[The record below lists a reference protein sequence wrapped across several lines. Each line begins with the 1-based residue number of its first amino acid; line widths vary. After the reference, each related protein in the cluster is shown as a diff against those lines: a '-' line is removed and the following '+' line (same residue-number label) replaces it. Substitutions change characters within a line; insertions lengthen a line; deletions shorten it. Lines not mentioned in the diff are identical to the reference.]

1 MNSKLFYKKRNVG
14 PSRELKDQAAMA
26 TKGSKARAL
35 PKFWVTVNPISTKGA
50 DYATVLYALYAEYDR
65 SCIFDIRPKPKFSF

>member
-26 TKGSKARAL
+26 TKASKARAL
-35 PKFWVTVNPISTKGA
+35 PKFWVSICSYQKQLVKEIW
-50 DYATVLYALYAEYDR
+50 E
-65 SCIFDIRPKPKFSF
+65 